1 MKKRDD
7 ITLQCTDCGAEFTIA
22 ADEQLFYESKG
33 FVLPKRCKACRKKR
47 KALKEVQEKALQD
60 KARAENRE
68 REEAEL
74 LSRLKASSIRQAIF
88 VHLKNA
94 RPSSTLFII
103 GNGFDIMHG
112 VPSSYWDFQKT
123 LGKHSELRRHLETYL
138 KIEPDKL
145 WYNLEDSLSHINAG
159 VMLDV
164 MDMWLDIFEVYRHN
178 AESMADLHCAIDTA
192 MLPIQVITEQL
203 PKRFRAWVESLR
215 ADGSKPC
222 AHFLS
227 AESTYLNF
235 NYTDFLETLYGV
247 SRPNIT
253 YIHGCRTKEKGRSK
267 EQLVLGHVPNVDY
280 LEGYKPNPVMVPRY
294 KDPRKQE
301 ILEYALGV
309 GIGQWMSYYEQ
320 VFTKHSPEIIQENLA
335 FFRNTERFQDVFV
348 IGHSLSKV
356 DYPYFEEIV
365 KYNANKAFWHIGYH
379 SLADFEN
386 VLEFVRI
393 MGIKDEAFAIYRT

>member
-1 MKKRDD
+1 MKRRDD
-7 ITLQCTDCGAEFTIA
+7 ITVRCADCDTEFTIT
-22 ADEQLFYESKG
+22 ADEQSFYKNKG
-33 FVLPKRCKACRKKR
+33 LTLPKRCKACRQKR
-47 KALKEVQEKALQD
+47 KSLKEARDKALRD
-60 KARAENRE
+60 KAEAERREQEE
-68 REEAEL
+68 REL
-74 LSRLKASSIRQAIF
+74 LARVKASKIQQTEFTQLI
-88 VHLKNA
+88 NTN
-94 RPSSTLFII
+94 PSTTLFII

-112 VPSSYWDFQKT
+112 VPSSYWHFQKT

-178 AESMADLHCAIDTA
+178 SESMADLHCAIDTA
-192 MLPIQVITEQL
+192 MLPVQVITEQL
-203 PKRFRAWVESLR
+203 PKRFRTWVESLC

-247 SRPNIT
+247 SRPNIN
-253 YIHGCRTKEKGRSK
+253 YIHGCRTKEKGKPK

-280 LEGYKPNPVMVPRY
+280 LEGYTPNPVMVPRY
-294 KDPRKQE
+294 KNPRKQG
-301 ILEYALGV
+301 ILEYALGI
-309 GIGQWMSYYEQ
+309 GISQWISYYEQ
-320 VFTKHSPEIIQENLA
+320 VFTKHSPEIIEENLA
-335 FFRNTERFQDVFV
+335 FFRNTEHMTDIFV

-356 DYPYFEEIV
+356 DYPYFEEID
-365 KYNANKAFWHIGYH
+365 KYNAGKAFWHIGYH

-386 VLEFVRI
+386 VLAFVRE
-393 MGIKDEAFAIYRT
+393 MGIKDTSFEIFRT